1 MDSILNSPTKP
12 PRNRLIA
19 GTIIF
24 ISGFLSPL
32 FIPVVLASNL
42 SSGLKTT
49 LTGLL
54 AIGIPEIFMLI
65 AAAILGK
72 QGFSYLKQ
80 KIWGFFK
87 KHGPPDHV
95 SRLRYRLGLVLFC
108 IPLILA
114 WALPYFG
121 QYIPNYTSV
130 DLWFFIVGDVMFIIS
145 FFVLGGEFWEKLR
158 SMFLY
163 KE

>member
-1 MDSILNSPTKP
+1 MDSKINSPTKP
-12 PRNRLIA
+12 PKGRLIA
-19 GTIIF
+19 GTIVF

-32 FIPVVLASNL
+32 LIPVVLASNL

-54 AIGIPEIFMLI
+54 AIGIPEIFMVI
-65 AAAILGK
+65 AATILGK
-72 QGFSYLKQ
+72 EGFSYLKQ
-80 KIWGFFK
+80 KIWSWFK

-95 SRLRYRLGLVLFC
+95 SKGRYRLGLVLFC

-121 QYIPNYTSV
+121 HYIPNYKSI
-130 DLWFFIVGDVMFIIS
+130 DLWFFIIGDVMFIIS
-145 FFVLGGEFWEKLR
+145 FFVLGGDFWEKLR
-158 SMFLY
+158 SLFVY
-163 KE
+163 NK